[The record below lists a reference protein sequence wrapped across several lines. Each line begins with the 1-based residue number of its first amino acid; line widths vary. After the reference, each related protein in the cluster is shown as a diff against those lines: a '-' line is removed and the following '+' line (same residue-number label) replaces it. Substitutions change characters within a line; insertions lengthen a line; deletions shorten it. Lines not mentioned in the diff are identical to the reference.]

1 MVTGNRDNVRPVRI
15 EEEMR
20 SAYLDYAMSVI
31 VSRALPDVR
40 DGLKPVHRRILYA
53 MQGMGLR
60 PGSAHKKSA
69 AVVGEVL
76 GKYHPHGDSPV
87 YDALVR
93 MAQDFSMR
101 HPLVDGQG
109 NFGSVDDDPPAAMRY
124 TEARLA
130 PIAEQLLQDIDRD
143 TIDFVDNYDG
153 SQREPTVLPARL
165 PNLLVNGASGIAVG
179 MATNIPPHNL
189 REVCDALDHL
199 LDNPDATPE
208 DLMNFVQ
215 GPDFPTAATIMGRE
229 GIQEAYQTGHG
240 RVMVRAKATVEDAEK
255 GARQRIVV
263 TELPYQVNKAALVE
277 KIATLAKEK
286 KIDGISEVRD
296 ESDREGMRMVIELQR
311 NAAAGVVLNNL
322 YQHTAM
328 QNAFHVNMVALVDG
342 QPRVLTLRSALNRF
356 IDFRK
361 EVIRRRAEYDL
372 TRARERAHILEG
384 LRIALENLD
393 AVIALIRASADAEE
407 ARNGLMQQ
415 FGLTEA
421 QAQAILEMQLRRLAA
436 LERERIENEYLEL
449 MRRIAELQDLLS
461 DPSKVL
467 AVIKTETAELRKTFG
482 NDRRTAI
489 SDEEARDQSQEELT
503 PHADVVITLSDRG
516 YIKRLPISLYRL
528 QRRGGKGV
536 RGQERREG
544 DAVQQLVV
552 ADTHDWLL
560 FFTDKG
566 RVYRKRVFE
575 VGEDSS
581 RQTRGTPIQNLL
593 ESINPNTET
602 VTAVVAI
609 PDPLADLFIFMA
621 TRKGK
626 VKKMHLDK
634 FQNIRRVG
642 LAAFDLESN
651 DSLLTARLAEEGM
664 TAVLISRN
672 GKGVQFS
679 LDAVTERQGRSTG
692 GVGGMRLLDDDELV
706 AMEVVTPDA
715 RLLIVSE
722 RGYGKRTAVE
732 TFRTTGRNAQG
743 VYAMKITEKTG
754 PIAGAVVT
762 GSDDEEI
769 IVGSRNAMVYRTSL
783 ADIRTLG
790 RITQGVK
797 VMTKLAED
805 DVVISMS
812 AFRERTW
819 EDFERL
825 PKVQPKKARSQS
837 NNGHAPTADMIGET
851 LGGQDG
857 LDAEDTSEPEDA
869 ADADASDAE
878 GALDIVDVDEA
889 SDAEDAN
896 DDAESDDTPSGAEPI
911 AVADDAP
918 DATKDADAGKGG
930 GDMTVSMW
938 HAMQAPLFPE
948 AEETEEDDA

>member
-31 VSRALPDVR
+31 VARALPDVR

-60 PGSAHKKSA
+60 PGSSYKKSA

-93 MAQDFSMR
+93 MAQAFSMR
-101 HPLVDGQG
+101 HTLVDGQG

-130 PIAEQLLQDIDRD
+130 PISEQLLQDIDRD

-153 SQREPTVLPARL
+153 SQREPTVLPARV

-199 LDNPDATPE
+199 VDNPEATPE
-208 DLMNFVQ
+208 ELMQFVQ

-229 GIQEAYQTGHG
+229 GIQQAYQTGHG
-240 RVMVRAKATVEDAEK
+240 RIMVRAKATVEDMEK

-277 KIATLAKEK
+277 KIATLTKEK

-296 ESDREGMRMVIELQR
+296 ESDREGMRMVVELQR
-311 NAAAGVVLNNL
+311 NASASVVLNNL
-322 YQHTAM
+322 YQHTPM

-342 QPRVLTLRSALNRF
+342 QPRVLNLRSALNRF
-356 IDFRK
+356 LDFRK

-372 TRARERAHILEG
+372 NRARERAHILEG
-384 LRIALENLD
+384 LRVALENLD
-393 AVIALIRASADAEE
+393 DVIALIRASADTEE

-436 LERERIENEYLEL
+436 LERERIENEYQEL
-449 MRRIAELQDLLS
+449 MKRIDELQALLS
-461 DPSKVL
+461 DPAKVL
-467 AVIKTETAELRKTFG
+467 AVVKAETAELRKTFG
-482 NDRRTAI
+482 NARRTEI

-503 PHADVVITLSDRG
+503 PHADVVFTLSDRG

-536 RGQERREG
+536 KGQERREG

-581 RQTRGTPIQNLL
+581 RQTRGTPIQNLI
-593 ESINPNTET
+593 EAINPNEET

-609 PDPLADLFIFMA
+609 PDPHADLFIFMA

-626 VKKMHLDK
+626 VKKMHLSQ
-634 FQNIRRVG
+634 FQNIRRAG
-642 LAAFDLESN
+642 LPAFNLESN

-679 LDAVTERQGRSTG
+679 LDAVRERQGRSAG
-692 GVGGMRLLDDDELV
+692 GVGGMNLTDEGDEVV

-715 RLLIVSE
+715 RLLIMSE

-769 IVGSRNAMVYRTSL
+769 MVGSRNAIIYRTSL
-783 ADIRTLG
+783 AEIRTLG
-790 RITQGVK
+790 RIAQGVK
-797 VMTKLAED
+797 IMTKLADD

-819 EDFERL
+819 EDFESL
-825 PKVQPKKARSQS
+825 PPVQPKKARAAST
-837 NNGHAPTADMIGET
+837 NGHASDAMLDDTDADAPDSEAGDAVDDDAPEAEDALET
-851 LGGQDG
+851 G
-857 LDAEDTSEPEDA
+857 DAEEQDEDPGEAGEDAVEDDAPSAAVETDEVPGATGEDA
-869 ADADASDAE
+869 AR
-878 GALDIVDVDEA
+878 VDEG
-889 SDAEDAN
+889 
-896 DDAESDDTPSGAEPI
+896 T
-911 AVADDAP
+911 
-918 DATKDADAGKGG
+918 TL
-930 GDMTVSMW
+930 SMW
-938 HAMQAPLFPE
+938 HVMDAPLFPE
-948 AEETEEDDA
+948 QDEEDGA

>member
-1 MVTGNRDNVRPVRI
+1 MVTGNSDKVRPVRI

-60 PGSAHKKSA
+60 PGSSYKKSA

-101 HPLVDGQG
+101 HTLVDGQG

-130 PIAEQLLQDIDRD
+130 PISEQLLQDIDRD

-153 SQREPTVLPARL
+153 SQREPTVLPARV

-189 REVCDALDHL
+189 REVCDALDYL
-199 LDNPDATPE
+199 VDNPDATPDE
-208 DLMNFVQ
+208 LMHFVQ

-229 GIQEAYQTGHG
+229 GIQQAYQTGHG
-240 RVMVRAKATVEDAEK
+240 RVMVRAKAAVEDAEK
-255 GARQRIVV
+255 GGSRQRIVV

-277 KIATLAKEK
+277 KIAILAKEK

-322 YQHTAM
+322 YQHTPM

-342 QPRVLTLRSALNRF
+342 QPRVMNLRSALNRF
-356 IDFRK
+356 LDFRK

-372 TRARERAHILEG
+372 NRARERAHILEG
-384 LRIALENLD
+384 LRVALENLD
-393 AVIALIRASADAEE
+393 EVIALIRASSDTEE

-436 LERERIENEYLEL
+436 LERERIENEYQEL
-449 MRRIAELQDLLS
+449 MKRIDELQALLS
-461 DPSKVL
+461 DPAKVL
-467 AVIKTETAELRKTFG
+467 AVVKAETADLRKTFG
-482 NDRRTAI
+482 NARRTEI

-503 PHADVVITLSDRG
+503 PHADVVFTLSDRG

-552 ADTHDWLL
+552 ADTHDYLL

-581 RQTRGTPIQNLL
+581 RQTRGTPIQNLI
-593 ESINPNTET
+593 EAINPNEET

-642 LAAFDLESN
+642 LAAFDLDPN

-664 TAVLISRN
+664 NAVLISRN

-679 LDAVTERQGRSTG
+679 LEAVTERQGRSTG
-692 GVGGMRLLDDDELV
+692 GVGGMRLLEDDEV
-706 AMEVVTPDA
+706 VSMEVVTPDA
-715 RLLIVSE
+715 RLLIMSE
-722 RGYGKRTAVE
+722 LGYGKRTAVE
-732 TFRTTGRNAQG
+732 TFRTTGRNTQG
-743 VYAMKITEKTG
+743 VIAMKITDKTG
-754 PIAGAVVT
+754 PIAGAVIT
-762 GSDDEEI
+762 GTDDEEI
-769 IVGSRNAMVYRTSL
+769 MVGSRNAMIYRTSL
-783 ADIRTLG
+783 AEIRTLG
-790 RITQGVK
+790 RNTQGVK
-797 VMTKLAED
+797 IMTKLAEG

-819 EDFERL
+819 EDFEKL
-825 PKVQPKKARSQS
+825 PKVQPKKTRAAST
-837 NNGHAPTADMIGET
+837 NGHASAVPLDDAAAVAEVPAEGET
-851 LGGQDG
+851 TDAQDAG
-857 LDAEDTSEPEDA
+857 EETPGDGTPGSAEDA
-869 ADADASDAE
+869 AN
-878 GALDIVDVDEA
+878 V
-889 SDAEDAN
+889 
-896 DDAESDDTPSGAEPI
+896 DDTL
-911 AVADDAP
+911 
-918 DATKDADAGKGG
+918 
-930 GDMTVSMW
+930 SMW
-938 HAMQAPLFPE
+938 HIMQAPLFPE
-948 AEETEEDDA
+948 SDEEENGA

>member
-1 MVTGNRDNVRPVRI
+1 MVTGNSDKVRPVRI

-60 PGSAHKKSA
+60 PGSSYKKSA

-101 HPLVDGQG
+101 HTLVDGQG

-130 PIAEQLLQDIDRD
+130 PISEQLLQDIDRD

-153 SQREPTVLPARL
+153 SQREPTVLPARV

-189 REVCDALDHL
+189 REVCDALDYL
-199 LDNPDATPE
+199 IDNPEATPDE
-208 DLMNFVQ
+208 LMHFVQ

-229 GIQEAYQTGHG
+229 GIQQAYQTGHG
-240 RVMVRAKATVEDAEK
+240 RIMVRAKAAVEDAEK

-263 TELPYQVNKAALVE
+263 TELPYQVNKASLVE
-277 KIATLAKEK
+277 KIAMLAKEK

-322 YQHTAM
+322 YQHTSM

-342 QPRVLTLRSALNRF
+342 QPRVMNLRSALNRF
-356 IDFRK
+356 LDFRK

-372 TRARERAHILEG
+372 NRARERAHILEG
-384 LRIALENLD
+384 LRVALENLD
-393 AVIALIRASADAEE
+393 DVIALVRASADTEE

-436 LERERIENEYLEL
+436 LERERIENEYQEL
-449 MRRIAELQDLLS
+449 MKRIDELQSLLS
-461 DPSKVL
+461 DPAKVL
-467 AVIKTETAELRKTFG
+467 AVVKTETAELRKAFG
-482 NDRRTAI
+482 NDRRTQI

-516 YIKRLPISLYRL
+516 YIKRLPIGLYRL
-528 QRRGGKGV
+528 QKRGGKGV
-536 RGQERREG
+536 KGQERREG

-552 ADTHDWLL
+552 ADTHDYLL

-566 RVYRKRVFE
+566 RVYRKRVFD

-581 RQTRGTPIQNLL
+581 RQTRGTPIQNLI
-593 ESINPNTET
+593 ESINPSEET

-609 PDPLADLFIFMA
+609 SDPHADLFIFMV

-634 FQNIRRVG
+634 FQHIRRVG
-642 LAAFDLESN
+642 LAAFDLDKD

-692 GVGGMRLLDDDELV
+692 GVGGMRLPDDEDEVV

-715 RLLIVSE
+715 RLLIMSE
-722 RGYGKRTAVE
+722 LGYGKRTAVE
-732 TFRTTGRNAQG
+732 TFRTTGRNTQG
-743 VYAMKITEKTG
+743 VIAMKITEKTG

-769 IVGSRNAMVYRTSL
+769 MVGSRNAIIYRTSL
-783 ADIRTLG
+783 AEIRTLG
-790 RITQGVK
+790 RNTQGVK
-797 VMTKLAED
+797 IMTKLAED

-819 EDFERL
+819 EDFEKL
-825 PKVQPKKARSQS
+825 PKVEPKKTRAAST
-837 NNGHAPTADMIGET
+837 NGHAAAA
-851 LGGQDG
+851 
-857 LDAEDTSEPEDA
+857 LDESAAAAEAPVGEDA
-869 ADADASDAE
+869 AEAVDAVDDDAPEAE
-878 GALDIVDVDEA
+878 AALDTG
-889 SDAEDAN
+889 DAEDAVEDSAEEPD
-896 DDAESDDTPSGAEPI
+896 DDA
-911 AVADDAP
+911 ADDAP
-918 DATKDADAGKGG
+918 SAAVEPDEAPGATDQGANVDEG
-930 GDMTVSMW
+930 TTLSMW
-938 HAMQAPLFPE
+938 HIMDAPLFPDQD
-948 AEETEEDDA
+948 EENA

>member
-1 MVTGNRDNVRPVRI
+1 MVTGNSDRVRPVRI

-60 PGSAHKKSA
+60 PGTSYKKSA

-93 MAQDFSMR
+93 MAQSFSMR
-101 HPLVDGQG
+101 HMLVDGQG

-130 PIAEQLLQDIDRD
+130 PISELLLQDIDRD

-153 SQREPTVLPARL
+153 SQREPTVLPARV

-189 REVCDALDHL
+189 REVCDALDYL
-199 LDNPDATPE
+199 VDNPEATPDE
-208 DLMNFVQ
+208 LMNFVQ

-229 GIQEAYQTGHG
+229 GIQQAYLTGHG
-240 RVMVRAKATVEDAEK
+240 RIMVRAKAAVEDAEK

-277 KIATLAKEK
+277 KIAMLAKEK

-296 ESDREGMRMVIELQR
+296 ESDREGMRMVVELQR

-322 YQHTAM
+322 YQHTSM

-361 EVIRRRAEYDL
+361 EVVRRRAEYDL

-384 LRIALENLD
+384 LRTALESLD
-393 AVIALIRASADAEE
+393 EVIVLIRASADAEE

-415 FGLTEA
+415 FGLAEA

-436 LERERIENEYLEL
+436 LERERIENEYQEL

-461 DPSKVL
+461 DPAKVQ

-482 NDRRTAI
+482 NARRTAI

-552 ADTHDWLL
+552 ADTHDYLL

-566 RVYRKRVFE
+566 RVYRKRVFD

-593 ESINPNTET
+593 EAINPNTET

-609 PDPLADLFIFMA
+609 PEPLADLFIFMV

-642 LAAFDLESN
+642 LAAFDLEPN

-692 GVGGMRLLDDDELV
+692 GVGGMRLLEGDEVV

-715 RLLIVSE
+715 RLLIMSE
-722 RGYGKRTAVE
+722 LGYGKRTAVE
-732 TFRTTGRNAQG
+732 TFRTTGRNTQG
-743 VYAMKITEKTG
+743 VIAMRITEKTG
-754 PIAGAVVT
+754 PIAGAVIT

-783 ADIRTLG
+783 ADIRTIG
-790 RITQGVK
+790 RIAQGVK
-797 VMTKLAED
+797 VMTKLTED

-819 EDFERL
+819 EDFEKL
-825 PKVQPKKARSQS
+825 PKVQPKKARAGST
-837 NNGHAPTADMIGET
+837 NGHAAIAMLDDAAADSDVDTPDDDET
-851 LGGQDG
+851 TE
-857 LDAEDTSEPEDA
+857 AEDT
-869 ADADASDAE
+869 
-878 GALDIVDVDEA
+878 GDVDAPEA
-889 SDAEDAN
+889 QGTVEVSDAEDA
-896 DDAESDDTPSGAEPI
+896 DEDAESDDTPSGAEPI

-918 DATKDADAGKGG
+918 DATKDADAGKDG

-948 AEETEEDDA
+948 AEETEEDGA

>member
-31 VSRALPDVR
+31 VARALPDVR

-60 PGSAHKKSA
+60 PGSSYKKSA

-93 MAQDFSMR
+93 MAQNFSMR
-101 HPLVDGQG
+101 HTLVDGQG

-130 PIAEQLLQDIDRD
+130 PISEQLLQDIDRD

-153 SQREPTVLPARL
+153 SQREPTVLPARV

-189 REVCDALDHL
+189 REVCDALDYL
-199 LDNPDATPE
+199 VDNPDATPE
-208 DLMNFVQ
+208 ELMQFVQ

-229 GIQEAYQTGHG
+229 GIQQAYQTGHG
-240 RVMVRAKATVEDAEK
+240 RIMVRAKATVEDMEK

-263 TELPYQVNKAALVE
+263 SELPYQVNKAALVE
-277 KIATLAKEK
+277 KIATLTKEK

-296 ESDREGMRMVIELQR
+296 ESDREGMRMVVELQR
-311 NAAAGVVLNNL
+311 NASAGVVLNNL
-322 YQHTAM
+322 YQHTSM

-342 QPRVLTLRSALNRF
+342 QPRVMNLRSALNRF
-356 IDFRK
+356 LDFRK

-372 TRARERAHILEG
+372 NRARERAHILEG

-393 AVIALIRASADAEE
+393 EVIALIRASADAEA

-421 QAQAILEMQLRRLAA
+421 QSQAILEMQLRRLAA
-436 LERERIENEYLEL
+436 LERERIENEYQEL
-449 MRRIAELQDLLS
+449 MKRIDELQALLS
-461 DPSKVL
+461 DPAKVL
-467 AVIKTETAELRKTFG
+467 AVVKSETADLRKTFG
-482 NDRRTAI
+482 NARRTEI

-503 PHADVVITLSDRG
+503 PHADVVFTLSDRG
-516 YIKRLPISLYRL
+516 YIKRLPIGLYRL
-528 QRRGGKGV
+528 QKRGGKGV

-552 ADTHDWLL
+552 ADTHDYLL

-581 RQTRGTPIQNLL
+581 RQTRGTPIQNLI
-593 ESINPNTET
+593 EAINPNEET

-609 PDPLADLFIFMA
+609 PDPLADLFIFMT

-642 LAAFDLESN
+642 LAAFDLEPN

-664 TAVLISRN
+664 TAVLISRK

-692 GVGGMRLLDDDELV
+692 GVGGMRLLDDDEVV

-715 RLLIVSE
+715 RLLIMSE
-722 RGYGKRTAVE
+722 LGYGKRTAVE
-732 TFRTTGRNAQG
+732 TFRTTGRNTQG
-743 VYAMKITEKTG
+743 VIAMKITDKTG

-769 IVGSRNAMVYRTSL
+769 MVGSRNAMIYRTSL
-783 ADIRTLG
+783 AEIRTLG
-790 RITQGVK
+790 RVAQGVK
-797 VMTKLAED
+797 VMTKLAEG

-819 EDFERL
+819 EDFEKL
-825 PKVQPKKARSQS
+825 PKVEPKKARAAST
-837 NNGHAPTADMIGET
+837 NGHASAAALDDAAAAAAVHAPDSDEAEDAVVDDAPEAGDAVDAEEDTESDDAPTGAAPTAT
-851 LGGQDG
+851 
-857 LDAEDTSEPEDA
+857 AE
-869 ADADASDAE
+869 DASDA
-878 GALDIVDVDEA
+878 
-889 SDAEDAN
+889 AENAN
-896 DDAESDDTPSGAEPI
+896 AGDD
-911 AVADDAP
+911 
-918 DATKDADAGKGG
+918 G

-948 AEETEEDDA
+948 AEEEEENGA

>member
-31 VSRALPDVR
+31 VARALPDVR

-60 PGSAHKKSA
+60 PGSSYKKSA

-93 MAQDFSMR
+93 MAQNFSMR
-101 HPLVDGQG
+101 HTLVDGQG

-130 PIAEQLLQDIDRD
+130 PISEQLLQDIDRD

-153 SQREPTVLPARL
+153 SQREPTVLPARV

-189 REVCDALDHL
+189 REVCDALDYL
-199 LDNPDATPE
+199 VDNPDATPE
-208 DLMNFVQ
+208 ELMQFVQ

-229 GIQEAYQTGHG
+229 GIQQAYQTGHG
-240 RVMVRAKATVEDAEK
+240 RIMVRAKATVEDMEK

-263 TELPYQVNKAALVE
+263 SELPYQVNKAALVE
-277 KIATLAKEK
+277 KIATLTKEK

-296 ESDREGMRMVIELQR
+296 ESDREGMRMVVELQR
-311 NAAAGVVLNNL
+311 NASAGVVLNNL
-322 YQHTAM
+322 YQHTSM

-342 QPRVLTLRSALNRF
+342 QPRVMNLRSALNRF
-356 IDFRK
+356 LDFRK

-372 TRARERAHILEG
+372 NRARERAHILEG

-393 AVIALIRASADAEE
+393 EVIALIRASADAEA

-421 QAQAILEMQLRRLAA
+421 QSQAILEMQLRRLAA
-436 LERERIENEYLEL
+436 LERERIENEYQEL
-449 MRRIAELQDLLS
+449 MKRIDELQALLS
-461 DPSKVL
+461 DPAKVL
-467 AVIKTETAELRKTFG
+467 AVVKSETADLRKTFG
-482 NDRRTAI
+482 NARRTEI

-503 PHADVVITLSDRG
+503 PHADVVFTLSDRG
-516 YIKRLPISLYRL
+516 YIKRLPIGLYRL
-528 QRRGGKGV
+528 QKRGGKGV

-552 ADTHDWLL
+552 ADTHDYLL

-581 RQTRGTPIQNLL
+581 RQTRGTPIQNLI
-593 ESINPNTET
+593 EAINPNEET

-609 PDPLADLFIFMA
+609 PDPLADLFIFMT

-642 LAAFDLESN
+642 LAAFDLEPN

-664 TAVLISRN
+664 TAVLISRK

-692 GVGGMRLLDDDELV
+692 GVGGMRLLDDDEVV

-715 RLLIVSE
+715 RLLIMSE
-722 RGYGKRTAVE
+722 LGYGKRTAVE
-732 TFRTTGRNAQG
+732 TFRTTGRNTQG
-743 VYAMKITEKTG
+743 VIAMKITEKTG

-769 IVGSRNAMVYRTSL
+769 MVGSRNAMIYRTSL
-783 ADIRTLG
+783 AEIRTLG
-790 RITQGVK
+790 RVAQGVK
-797 VMTKLAED
+797 VMTKLAEG

-819 EDFERL
+819 EDFEKL
-825 PKVQPKKARSQS
+825 PKVEPKKARAAST
-837 NNGHAPTADMIGET
+837 NGHASAAALDDAAAAAAVHAPDSDEAEDAVVDDAPEAGDAVDAEEDTESDDAPTGAAPTAT
-851 LGGQDG
+851 
-857 LDAEDTSEPEDA
+857 AE
-869 ADADASDAE
+869 DASDA
-878 GALDIVDVDEA
+878 
-889 SDAEDAN
+889 AENAN
-896 DDAESDDTPSGAEPI
+896 AGDD
-911 AVADDAP
+911 
-918 DATKDADAGKGG
+918 G

-948 AEETEEDDA
+948 EEEENGA

>member
-31 VSRALPDVR
+31 VARALPDVR

-60 PGSAHKKSA
+60 PGSSYKKSA

-93 MAQDFSMR
+93 MAQNFSMR
-101 HPLVDGQG
+101 HTLVDGQG

-130 PIAEQLLQDIDRD
+130 PISEQLLQDIDRD

-153 SQREPTVLPARL
+153 SQREPTVLPARV

-189 REVCDALDHL
+189 REVCDALDYL
-199 LDNPDATPE
+199 VDNPEATPE
-208 DLMNFVQ
+208 ELMQFVQ

-229 GIQEAYQTGHG
+229 GIQQAYQTGHG
-240 RVMVRAKATVEDAEK
+240 RIMVRAKATVEDMEK

-277 KIATLAKEK
+277 KIATLTKEK

-296 ESDREGMRMVIELQR
+296 ESDREGMRMVVELQR

-322 YQHTAM
+322 YQHTPM

-342 QPRVLTLRSALNRF
+342 QPRVLNLRSALNRF
-356 IDFRK
+356 LDFRR

-372 TRARERAHILEG
+372 NRARERAHILEG
-384 LRIALENLD
+384 LRVALENLD
-393 AVIALIRASADAEE
+393 EVIALIRASADTEE

-436 LERERIENEYLEL
+436 LERERIENEYQEL
-449 MRRIAELQDLLS
+449 MKRIDELQALLS
-461 DPSKVL
+461 DPAKVL
-467 AVIKTETAELRKTFG
+467 AVVKAETADLRKTFG
-482 NDRRTAI
+482 NARRTEI

-503 PHADVVITLSDRG
+503 PHADVVFTLSDRG
-516 YIKRLPISLYRL
+516 YIKRLPIGLYRL
-528 QRRGGKGV
+528 QKRGGKGV

-552 ADTHDWLL
+552 ADTHDYLL

-581 RQTRGTPIQNLL
+581 RQTRGTPIQNLI
-593 ESINPNTET
+593 EAINPNEET

-642 LAAFDLESN
+642 LAAFDLEKD

-664 TAVLISRN
+664 NAVLISRK

-692 GVGGMRLLDDDELV
+692 GVGGMRLPDNDDEV
-706 AMEVVTPDA
+706 VSMEVVNPDA
-715 RLLIVSE
+715 RLLIISE

-743 VYAMKITEKTG
+743 VFAMKITDKTG

-769 IVGSRNAMVYRTSL
+769 MVGSRNAMIYRTSL
-783 ADIRTLG
+783 AEIRTLG
-790 RITQGVK
+790 RVAQGVK
-797 VMTKLAED
+797 IMTKLADD

-819 EDFERL
+819 EDFEKL
-825 PKVQPKKARSQS
+825 PKVQPKKARAAST
-837 NNGHAPTADMIGET
+837 NGHA
-851 LGGQDG
+851 
-857 LDAEDTSEPEDA
+857 SA
-869 ADADASDAE
+869 AAAADASDS
-878 GALDIVDVDEA
+878 DEA
-889 SDAEDAN
+889 TGIGDAVETDDIAPEAEDALEAG
-896 DDAESDDTPSGAEPI
+896 DTDEDAEIDDTPSGAAP
-911 AVADDAP
+911 VAEAAEDESDA
-918 DATKDADAGKGG
+918 AANVAEGT
-930 GDMTVSMW
+930 TLSMW
-938 HAMQAPLFPE
+938 HIMDAPLFPE
-948 AEETEEDDA
+948 ADEEEEKDGA

>member
-31 VSRALPDVR
+31 VARALPDVR

-60 PGSAHKKSA
+60 PGSSYKKSA

-93 MAQDFSMR
+93 MAQNFSMR
-101 HPLVDGQG
+101 HTLVDGQG

-130 PIAEQLLQDIDRD
+130 PISEQLLQDIDRD

-153 SQREPTVLPARL
+153 SQREPTVLPARV

-189 REVCDALDHL
+189 REVCDALDYL
-199 LDNPDATPE
+199 VDNPDATPE
-208 DLMNFVQ
+208 ELMQFVQ

-229 GIQEAYQTGHG
+229 GIQQAYQTGHG
-240 RVMVRAKATVEDAEK
+240 RIMVRAKATVEDMEK

-263 TELPYQVNKAALVE
+263 SELPYQVNKAALVE
-277 KIATLAKEK
+277 KIATLTKEK
-286 KIDGISEVRD
+286 KIEGISEVRD
-296 ESDREGMRMVIELQR
+296 ESDREGMRMVVELQR
-311 NAAAGVVLNNL
+311 NASAGVVLNNL
-322 YQHTAM
+322 YQHTSM

-342 QPRVLTLRSALNRF
+342 QPRVMNLRSALNRF
-356 IDFRK
+356 LDFRK

-372 TRARERAHILEG
+372 NRARERAHILEG

-393 AVIALIRASADAEE
+393 EVIALIRASADAEA

-421 QAQAILEMQLRRLAA
+421 QSQAILEMQLRRLAA

-449 MRRIAELQDLLS
+449 MKRIDELQSLLS
-461 DPSKVL
+461 DPAKVL
-467 AVIKTETAELRKTFG
+467 AVVKTETAELRKTFG
-482 NDRRTAI
+482 NARRTEI

-503 PHADVVITLSDRG
+503 PHADVVFTLSDRG
-516 YIKRLPISLYRL
+516 YIKRLPIGLYRL
-528 QRRGGKGV
+528 QKRGGKGV

-552 ADTHDWLL
+552 ADTHDYLL

-581 RQTRGTPIQNLL
+581 RQTRGTPIQNLI
-593 ESINPNTET
+593 EAINPNEET

-609 PDPLADLFIFMA
+609 PDPLADQFIFMA

-642 LAAFDLESN
+642 LAAFDLEKD

-664 TAVLISRN
+664 TAVLISRK

-679 LDAVTERQGRSTG
+679 LEAVTERQGRSTG
-692 GVGGMRLLDDDELV
+692 GVGGMRLLDDDEVV

-715 RLLIVSE
+715 RLLIMSE
-722 RGYGKRTAVE
+722 LGYGKRTAVE
-732 TFRTTGRNAQG
+732 TFRTTGRNTQG
-743 VYAMKITEKTG
+743 VIAMKITDKTG

-769 IVGSRNAMVYRTSL
+769 MVGSRNAIIYRTSL
-783 ADIRTLG
+783 AEIRTLG
-790 RITQGVK
+790 RNTQGVK
-797 VMTKLAED
+797 IMTKLADD

-819 EDFERL
+819 EDFENL
-825 PKVQPKKARSQS
+825 PKVEPKKARAAST
-837 NNGHAPTADMIGET
+837 NGHVSAAALDEAVAEDAPEAEDATGDEDAPEAEVALEGSDAGDAGE
-851 LGGQDG
+851 
-857 LDAEDTSEPEDA
+857 DAEGDETPSGA
-869 ADADASDAE
+869 ADASDA
-878 GALDIVDVDEA
+878 D
-889 SDAEDAN
+889 
-896 DDAESDDTPSGAEPI
+896 
-911 AVADDAP
+911 
-918 DATKDADAGKGG
+918 G
-930 GDMTVSMW
+930 GDTTVDMW

-948 AEETEEDDA
+948 PDESEEDESGA

>member
-31 VSRALPDVR
+31 VARALPDVR

-60 PGSAHKKSA
+60 PGSSYKKSA

-93 MAQDFSMR
+93 MAQNFSMR
-101 HPLVDGQG
+101 HTLVDGQG

-130 PIAEQLLQDIDRD
+130 PISEQLLQDIDRD

-153 SQREPTVLPARL
+153 SQREPTVLPARV

-199 LDNPDATPE
+199 VDNPEATPE
-208 DLMNFVQ
+208 ELMQFVQ

-229 GIQEAYQTGHG
+229 GIQQAYQTGHG
-240 RVMVRAKATVEDAEK
+240 RIMVRAKATVEDMEK

-277 KIATLAKEK
+277 KIATLTKEK

-296 ESDREGMRMVIELQR
+296 ESDREGMRMVVELQR
-311 NAAAGVVLNNL
+311 NASASVVLNNL
-322 YQHTAM
+322 YQHTPM

-342 QPRVLTLRSALNRF
+342 QPRVLNLRSALNRF
-356 IDFRK
+356 LDFRK

-372 TRARERAHILEG
+372 NRARERAHILEG
-384 LRIALENLD
+384 LRVALENLD
-393 AVIALIRASADAEE
+393 EVIALIRASADTEE

-436 LERERIENEYLEL
+436 LERERIENEYQEL
-449 MRRIAELQDLLS
+449 MKRIDELQALLS
-461 DPSKVL
+461 DPAKVL
-467 AVIKTETAELRKTFG
+467 AVVKTETAELRKTFG
-482 NDRRTAI
+482 NARRTEI

-516 YIKRLPISLYRL
+516 YIKRLPIGLYRL
-528 QRRGGKGV
+528 QKRGGKGV
-536 RGQERREG
+536 KGQERREG

-552 ADTHDWLL
+552 ADTHDYLL

-566 RVYRKRVFE
+566 RVYRKRVFD

-581 RQTRGTPIQNLL
+581 RQTRGTPIQNLI
-593 ESINPNTET
+593 EAINPNEET

-609 PDPLADLFIFMA
+609 SDPLEDLFIFMA

-642 LAAFDLESN
+642 LAAFDLEKD

-664 TAVLISRN
+664 NAVLISRN

-679 LDAVTERQGRSTG
+679 LEAVTERQGRSTG
-692 GVGGMRLLDDDELV
+692 GVGGMRLPDGDDEV
-706 AMEVVTPDA
+706 VSMEVVNPDA
-715 RLLIVSE
+715 RLLIISE

-743 VYAMKITEKTG
+743 VFAMKITEKTG

-762 GSDDEEI
+762 GADDEEI
-769 IVGSRNAMVYRTSL
+769 IVGSRNAMIYRTSL

-797 VMTKLAED
+797 IMTKLADD

-819 EDFERL
+819 EDFENL
-825 PKVQPKKARSQS
+825 PKVQPKKARAAST
-837 NNGHAPTADMIGET
+837 NGHAAAAAAADAPDSDE
-851 LGGQDG
+851 
-857 LDAEDTSEPEDA
+857 AAEPEDA
-869 ADADASDAE
+869 
-878 GALDIVDVDEA
+878 VDDSAPE
-889 SDAEDAN
+889 AEDALEAGDA
-896 DDAESDDTPSGAEPI
+896 DDAAGSDDTPSGAAP
-911 AVADDAP
+911 VAEAAEDDP
-918 DATKDADAGKGG
+918 DAAANVTEG
-930 GDMTVSMW
+930 TTLSMW
-938 HAMQAPLFPE
+938 HIMDAPLFPE
-948 AEETEEDDA
+948 AEEEEDGA

>member
-31 VSRALPDVR
+31 VARALPDVR

-60 PGSAHKKSA
+60 PGSSYKKSA

-93 MAQDFSMR
+93 MAQNFSMR
-101 HPLVDGQG
+101 HTLVDGQG

-130 PIAEQLLQDIDRD
+130 PISEQLLQDIDRD

-153 SQREPTVLPARL
+153 SQREPTVLPARV

-199 LDNPDATPE
+199 VDNPEATPE
-208 DLMNFVQ
+208 ELMQFVQ

-229 GIQEAYQTGHG
+229 GIQQAYQTGHG
-240 RVMVRAKATVEDAEK
+240 RIMVRAKATVEDMEK

-277 KIATLAKEK
+277 KIATLTKEK

-296 ESDREGMRMVIELQR
+296 ESDREGMRMVVELQR
-311 NAAAGVVLNNL
+311 NASASVVLNNL
-322 YQHTAM
+322 YQHTPM

-342 QPRVLTLRSALNRF
+342 QPRVLNLRSALNRF
-356 IDFRK
+356 LDFRK

-372 TRARERAHILEG
+372 NRARERAHILEG
-384 LRIALENLD
+384 LRVALENLD
-393 AVIALIRASADAEE
+393 EVIALIRASADTEE

-436 LERERIENEYLEL
+436 LERERIENEYQEL
-449 MRRIAELQDLLS
+449 MKRIDELQALLS
-461 DPSKVL
+461 DPAKVL
-467 AVIKTETAELRKTFG
+467 AVVKAETAELRKTFG
-482 NDRRTAI
+482 NARRTEI

-503 PHADVVITLSDRG
+503 PHADVVFTLSDRG
-516 YIKRLPISLYRL
+516 YIKRLPIGLYRL
-528 QRRGGKGV
+528 QKRGGKGV

-552 ADTHDWLL
+552 ADTHDYLL

-581 RQTRGTPIQNLL
+581 RQTRGTPIQNLI
-593 ESINPNTET
+593 EAINPNEET

-609 PDPLADLFIFMA
+609 PDPLADQFIFMA

-642 LAAFDLESN
+642 LAAFDLDPN

-664 TAVLISRN
+664 NAVLISRK

-679 LDAVTERQGRSTG
+679 LEAVTERQGRSTG
-692 GVGGMRLLDDDELV
+692 GVGGMRLLDDDEVV

-722 RGYGKRTAVE
+722 LGYGKRTAVE
-732 TFRTTGRNAQG
+732 TFRTTGRNTQG
-743 VYAMKITEKTG
+743 VIAMKITEKTG

-769 IVGSRNAMVYRTSL
+769 MVGSRNAMIYRTSL
-783 ADIRTLG
+783 AEIRTLG
-790 RITQGVK
+790 RNTQGVK
-797 VMTKLAED
+797 IMTKLADD

-819 EDFERL
+819 EDFEKL
-825 PKVQPKKARSQS
+825 PKVQPKKARAAST
-837 NNGHAPTADMIGET
+837 NGHAAAAA
-851 LGGQDG
+851 
-857 LDAEDTSEPEDA
+857 LDDA
-869 ADADASDAE
+869 ATATGDAPGSDEADEAVDAVDDIAPEAKDALEADDAVEAGDADE
-878 GALDIVDVDEA
+878 
-889 SDAEDAN
+889 
-896 DDAESDDTPSGAEPI
+896 DAESDDTPSGAAP
-911 AVADDAP
+911 VAEAAEDESDTA
-918 DATKDADAGKGG
+918 ANVAEGT
-930 GDMTVSMW
+930 TLSMW
-938 HAMQAPLFPE
+938 HIMDAPLFPE
-948 AEETEEDDA
+948 ADEEEEKDGA